1 MTCKPE
7 RRWRRLVRLG
17 PMRLVPLGL
26 GMAMVGL
33 ALAQAGPGGASPGA
47 AGGIVGQAQAAL
59 GKGDGIAAEAELRRA
74 LQAGASKT
82 DVAASMGEAL
92 LLQGQL
98 SKARVWLAPGQFAR
112 GREAYGFRMLGK
124 LEQLQGQLSAAG
136 QAFDRALGFSTNDPL
151 LWVDIGRLRYV
162 GGEQLQAIDAA
173 ERALAIAPGN
183 VRALEF
189 RAQLI
194 RDQFGL
200 QVAMPWYER
209 ALEEAPDDLALL
221 GGYAATLGELGRA
234 SEMLI
239 VTRKMIE
246 LSPRDPQ
253 AFYLQAV
260 LAARAGKSELA
271 RRLLGRTGERLS
283 EVPAAMMLQGILELR
298 AGNANR
304 ALEILDRLASRQPA
318 NLRAQA
324 LLGRALYDVGDYQRL
339 IDRFGAAVSRPDAPT
354 YLVALVAKAHE
365 EIGDRAGAAPLLD
378 RVAAAAP
385 PAIMPIS
392 ERDPPGVLVL
402 GWRDAPASAGTAVPY
417 VRSLIS
423 AGDFAGA
430 EQVAEQYRGARAG
443 SGDAQAL
450 AGDVQLALGRGGPAL
465 ERYSVASRIRFP
477 DGLLQR
483 MVDALD
489 RQGRSNEA
497 PGLVSAYL
505 GAYPGSRLAARI
517 AANQSAYAGDW
528 GRSRLLLENLRARGG
543 NRDFRLLADLS
554 LAQVRT
560 GDAAAALESGSRAY
574 QLQRA
579 SPVAAQ
585 AFGMALVAA
594 GERLPL
600 ARQLLEKARKV
611 GGDNPLLVESRA
623 KLK

>member
-7 RRWRRLVRLG
+7 PAHYRWPPLIG
-17 PMRLVPLGL
+17 LGL
-26 GMAMVGL
+26 AIAGL
-33 ALAQAGPGGASPGA
+33 GLVQAGPGVA
-47 AGGIVGQAQAAL
+47 APAAVRSLVGQAQAAL

-98 SKARVWLAPGQFAR
+98 SKAREWLAPGQFAK

-162 GGEQLQAIDAA
+162 GGEQLQAVDAA

-385 PAIMPIS
+385 PAIMPIA

-465 ERYSVASRIRFP
+465 ERYSLASRIRFP
-477 DGLLQR
+477 EGLLQR
-483 MVDALD
+483 MIDSLD
-489 RQGRSNEA
+489 QLGRGNEA
-497 PGLVSAYL
+497 PGLVSTYL

-528 GRSRLLLENLRARGG
+528 ERSRLLLENLRARGG

-554 LAQVRT
+554 LAQLRT
-560 GDAAAALESGSRAY
+560 GDGAAALESASRAY
-574 QLQRA
+574 RLQRA
-579 SPVAAQ
+579 SPVTAQ
-585 AFGMALVAA
+585 AYGMALVAA
-594 GERLPL
+594 DERLPL
-600 ARQLLEKARKV
+600 ARQLLEKARTV
-611 GGDNPLLVESRA
+611 GGDNPLLLESRA
-623 KLK
+623 KLQ